1 MSPVRNR
8 DRIYKITIMEYIKKQ
23 GVVIKPTS
31 SGRLIAICLPER
43 TVFSVQAGF

>member
-31 SGRLIAICLPER
+31 SGRLIAIC
-43 TVFSVQAGF
+43 F